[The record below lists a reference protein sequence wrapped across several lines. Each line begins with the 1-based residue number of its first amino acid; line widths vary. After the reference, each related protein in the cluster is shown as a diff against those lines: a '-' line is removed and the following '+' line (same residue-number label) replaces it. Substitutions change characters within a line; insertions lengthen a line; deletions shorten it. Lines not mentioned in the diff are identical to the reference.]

1 MRYVP
6 RPVATLPLKP
16 RTARLLMLIALLL
29 RDRRVVG

>member
-1 MRYVP
+1 MRYMP
-6 RPVATLPLKP
+6 RPSATLELKP